1 MRSSRSLAIA
11 TAVVFGIS
19 TIFSV
24 VASLLRD
31 ASSLPIIV
39 GEMDG
44 VLAFVLVVMA
54 MVLWSAL
61 SVEHRSCR
69 NRMASLALV
78 LHPARLVCSA
88 GSAGLS
94 VELDVPAA
102 GAPKCRKW
110 QLLLRAKLDASKKT
124 LALCVTM

>member
-54 MVLWSAL
+54 MVLWVRTQRGTSVL
-61 SVEHRSCR
+61 SESHGEPGSCSTPCPLGMQRWISRAERRTRRTRSR
-69 NRMASLALV
+69 GTEM
-78 LHPARLVCSA
+78 P
-88 GSAGLS
+88 
-94 VELDVPAA
+94 
-102 GAPKCRKW
+102 
-110 QLLLRAKLDASKKT
+110 
-124 LALCVTM
+124 